1 MGFWSTTGEILESF
15 LTATGT
21 YKSYYAKAQM
31 ERDEVQRQIAR
42 NTARNSASRADLPDS
57 VRDEVLQR
65 AAEIIAEREMRDR
78 R

>member
-1 MGFWSTTGEILESF
+1 MGFWSIVDEVLGTIIES
-15 LTATGT
+15 GG
-21 YKSYYAKAQM
+21 SERRCQAQIQE

-65 AAEIIAEREMRDR
+65 AAEIIAEREMQDR